1 MYIVNKAYDDKS
13 ADILDITNG
22 NSMHLDESGL
32 VGLDKNHSVYGLAC
46 YKNKVSSLQ
55 AYDFMTFA
63 TEVEADEWIRE
74 AGLNNINKLAMSY
87 GTIVLIKSNVKYH
100 VPYYVGYYRGDPHM
114 GDYETLVAEGRGYTN
129 YREAAKEFTKT
140 DAEKKAAIM
149 RNRSKSDV
157 PWKAIRGNVT
167 EIRYNK

>member
-32 VGLDKNHSVYGLAC
+32 VGLAKNHSVYGLAC

-63 TEVEADEWIRE
+63 
-74 AGLNNINKLAMSY
+74 MSY

-100 VPYYVGYYRGDPHM
+100 VSYYVGYYRGDPHM

-149 RNRSKSDV
+149 RNRSKSAV